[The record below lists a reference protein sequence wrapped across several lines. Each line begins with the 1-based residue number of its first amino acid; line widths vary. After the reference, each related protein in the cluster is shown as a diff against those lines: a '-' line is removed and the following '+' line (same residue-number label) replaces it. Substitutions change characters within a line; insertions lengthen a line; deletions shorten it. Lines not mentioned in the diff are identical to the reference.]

1 MNSFSL
7 LKKIFLGLVTVSFF
21 GNLLVLDYLFFFKE
35 SKREKEV
42 PFQTSPTPT
51 VFLSGQGEFTEES
64 SDLCPQACLDL
75 IGISVDETDQASP
88 VVELD
93 KKETV
98 QNLVK
103 EVFIPLG
110 SGQFEGNDWQLLPGT
125 TTTVNTSLYR
135 GIKSVFL
142 QASLGIPNASGKV
155 EARLYNLTDG
165 YEVWGSHIEN
175 QGGGLKMISSSGFEL
190 PKGEKNYQLRVRS
203 SIGSP
208 ALVGLARLRII
219 LE

>member
-1 MNSFSL
+1 MNNLSL
-7 LKKIFLGLVTVSFF
+7 LKKILLGSVVVFLV
-21 GNLLVLDYLFFFKE
+21 GNLLVLNYLSFFKKPE
-35 SKREKEV
+35 GEKIALSQV
-42 PFQTSPTPT
+42 SPTPT
-51 VFLSGQGEFTEES
+51 ALLAKETTREPNLSV
-64 SDLCPQACLDL
+64 CPQGCLDL
-75 IGISVDETDQASP
+75 IDTSVNETDQASP
-88 VVELD
+88 VVESD
-93 KKETV
+93 KKETI

-103 EVFIPLG
+103 EIFIPLG